1 MSRSCFI
8 LIISVF
14 MNAFF
19 FLAGDIVCAD
29 SLWQRRAI
37 SNYNLFD
44 DNRGKR
50 VGDIVTIIVIE
61 ETSIEGAEDASTDNS
76 SSHSGEINNNA
87 FIDGLRSVIR
97 EDRNA
102 RFTARAANNYTAS
115 FDNNF
120 DGKGDYDSS
129 RSINLRLTAVVVDVL
144 DNGNLLLEGK
154 REVVVNK
161 EKYILKL
168 IGTARSIDIALNNTI
183 LSSKMSNVQ
192 FGLEGDGWL
201 TRSGKRGWFHR
212 LRDIFWPF

>member
-1 MSRSCFI
+1 
-8 LIISVF
+8 
-14 MNAFF
+14 MNAFL

-29 SLWQRRAI
+29 SLWQKRTI

-61 ETSIEGAEDASTDNS
+61 ETSIAGDEEASTDNS
-76 SSHSGEINNNA
+76 SSHSGEVNNNA
-87 FIDGLRSVIR
+87 FLNGLGSALRNG
-97 EDRNA
+97 RNA
-102 RFTARAANNYTAS
+102 KFTARAANNYSTN
-115 FDNNF
+115 FDNTF
-120 DGKGDYDSS
+120 DGEGDYGSS

-168 IGTARSIDIALNNTI
+168 IGTARPIDIALNNTI

>member
-8 LIISVF
+8 TIFGVLMGAFLFASVDTV
-14 MNAFF
+14 N
-19 FLAGDIVCAD
+19 AD
-29 SLWQRRAI
+29 SLWQRRTI

-76 SSHSGEINNNA
+76 SSHSGEVNNNS

-102 RFTARAANNYTAS
+102 KFTARAANNYSAD
-115 FDNNF
+115 FKNNF
-120 DGKGDYDSS
+120 GGKGDYGSS
-129 RSINLRLTAVVVDVL
+129 RSINLRLTGVVVDVL

-168 IGTARSIDIALNNTI
+168 IGTARPIDIALNNTI

-201 TRSGKRGWFHR
+201 TRAGKRGWFHR